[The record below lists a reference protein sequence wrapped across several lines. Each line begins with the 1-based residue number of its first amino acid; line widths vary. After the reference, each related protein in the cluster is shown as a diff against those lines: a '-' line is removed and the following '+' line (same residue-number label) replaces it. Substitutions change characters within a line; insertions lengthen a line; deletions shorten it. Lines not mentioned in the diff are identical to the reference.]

1 MKMKNI
7 LLMPFIGEND
17 DPKFVRGFE
26 AGQIWTKMQRNEKF
40 DNYLFH
46 TENKEQIEMMCK
58 RFHYSCRIDKIDECW
73 SSLFA
78 ERSAQAN

>member
-1 MKMKNI
+1 MNENK
-7 LLMPFIGEND
+7 LLMPFVGEND

-40 DNYLFH
+40 NNYLIH

-78 ERSAQAN
+78 ELSAQAN

>member
-1 MKMKNI
+1 
-7 LLMPFIGEND
+7 MPFVGEND

-26 AGQIWTKMQRNEKF
+26 AGQIWTKMQQNEKF

-73 SSLFA
+73 SGLFA
-78 ERSAQAN
+78 ELSASAN